1 MGTYQ
6 RLYSD
11 VEHEEKAKLSKRKGV
26 DNHQC
31 TGYAVP
37 QIGGNLSLFTDPWV
51 SQSLCLLGFD
61 HGRMSNLVIRE
72 EADHLYVYRKVFR
85 DLGRVFY
92 NEGPR
97 GILEFVELLF
107 AKEDL
112 YGLATA
118 KESCLRCK
126 TSVVCLDQSLERH
139 PDRSTDRFSLCVAR
153 ATRWISP
160 PSFRNWIAGLQKPS
174 IKDD

>member
-118 KESCLRCK
+118 KERAHY
-126 TSVVCLDQSLERH
+126 E
-139 PDRSTDRFSLCVAR
+139 LCV
-153 ATRWISP
+153 
-160 PSFRNWIAGLQKPS
+160 L
-174 IKDD
+174 IKDIGYISHEDCLLILSPCCFAVCGQGIFYSCQVGTE